1 MHQSVVE
8 LETVNYLTEDRR
20 LIEDYLLEITGAA
33 VVMAE
38 VRRRNRQ
45 FPHIYL
51 TPFPLRTSVSF
62 VVKAFCMFQDKR
74 SVYQGGVE
82 ESDIVTNLSDE
93 ERYLPGRGAPL

>member
-8 LETVNYLTEDRR
+8 LETVNYITEDKR

-51 TPFPLRTSVSF
+51 TPFPLRTSVSS
-62 VVKAFCMFQDKR
+62 VVKAF
-74 SVYQGGVE
+74 V
-82 ESDIVTNLSDE
+82 
-93 ERYLPGRGAPL
+93 GAKGKFWLVSRLQIQSPC